1 MPWSNLSVL
10 TSSFRDFEKHY
21 CVLDT
26 DLNPAGV
33 VIKKTQTE
41 SVGPTL
47 YVYLFLKHT
56 HTHTQKTLKCLT

>member
-10 TSSFRDFEKHY
+10 TSFFRDFEKHY

-33 VIKKTQTE
+33 VIKKPRMNLLVQLCMCTY
-41 SVGPTL
+41 S
-47 YVYLFLKHT
+47 
-56 HTHTQKTLKCLT
+56 